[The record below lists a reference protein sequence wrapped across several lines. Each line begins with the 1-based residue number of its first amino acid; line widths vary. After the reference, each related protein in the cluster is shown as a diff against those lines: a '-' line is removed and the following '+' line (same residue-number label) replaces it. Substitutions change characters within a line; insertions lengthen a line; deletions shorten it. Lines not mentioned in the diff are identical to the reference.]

1 MAVVLH
7 RFQQGMEGGPTHADN
22 PEGGTQALR
31 YQDGSISKLDPMI
44 ACDDMGTTISRLRD
58 LLDTAETYRRHAF
71 YESAAVLHLELA
83 QAMERAWA
91 GFEEIL
97 EDLDE

>member
-1 MAVVLH
+1 MD
-7 RFQQGMEGGPTHADN
+7 R
-22 PEGGTQALR
+22 R
-31 YQDGSISKLDPMI
+31 KDGSIFKRDAMLG
-44 ACDDMGTTISRLRD
+44 CDDMEAAISRLRS
-58 LLDTAETYRRHAF
+58 LLEAAESYTRHAF

-83 QAMERAWA
+83 QAMERAWT